1 MCGPESQ
8 DLDPVRDEEQA
19 RLPALRLAERAI
31 VERRHDGLS
40 RARGGDE
47 QIARAPELALPGEAI
62 QHLGLVGL
70 RR

>member
-1 MCGPESQ
+1 M
-8 DLDPVRDEEQA
+8 RDKERA

-47 QIARAPELALPGEAI
+47 RLRVRPRFRSRARRFSISAW
-62 QHLGLVGL
+62 
-70 RR
+70 